1 MARPKKVK
9 EVKVS
14 DPVVETKVEPA
25 VKEKKAAKK
34 TKAIKADKTT
44 EKVKAVKE
52 IKPKKEEKCH
62 CDCCSVENIPDD
74 DKNIPIYNQLYDTV
88 LRAEA
93 QNASHKASMMKI
105 LSEMQ
110 SYQSAFSNF
119 ERNFKFDKKSV
130 NMELVE
136 SLLKRLKIQT
146 ESLNYQIMA
155 LDMFL
160 HADAVVLG
168 GEVCENK

>member
-1 MARPKKVK
+1 MARTKKVK

-14 DPVVETKVEPA
+14 DPVVETKTEPA
-25 VKEKKAAKK
+25 VKEKKTVKK
-34 TKAIKADKTT
+34 TKA
-44 EKVKAVKE
+44 VKAAKAPEKAKAVE
-52 IKPKKEEKCH
+52 EPKANKEEKCH
-62 CDCCSVENIPDD
+62 CDCCSVANIQDD

-110 SYQSAFSNF
+110 SYQTAFQNF

-146 ESLNYQIMA
+146 ELLNCQIMA

-168 GEVCENK
+168 DMACPDR